1 MYIIKK
7 QRKKVK
13 TNIELA
19 KFEKSSS
26 INLKYLKADNSFQYF
41 AKKKASDRMLLI
53 LLGDK
58 CLTEIFKSLSELF
71 QALIVFTIELFP
83 LVLVL

>member
-1 MYIIKK
+1 MENVYHKK
-7 QRKKVK
+7 TEKKVK

-41 AKKKASDRMLLI
+41 AKKKH
-53 LLGDK
+53 
-58 CLTEIFKSLSELF
+58 LTECF
-71 QALIVFTIELFP
+71 
-83 LVLVL
+83 